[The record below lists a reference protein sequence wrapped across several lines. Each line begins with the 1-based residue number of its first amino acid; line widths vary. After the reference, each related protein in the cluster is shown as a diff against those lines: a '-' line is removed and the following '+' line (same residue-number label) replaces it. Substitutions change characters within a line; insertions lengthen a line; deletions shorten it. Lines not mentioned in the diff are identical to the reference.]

1 MPLWAGITAVF
12 GAVAATDW
20 FRHDGSTKSECTVA
34 VILAYTSPAIG
45 HLYPFCALLGE
56 LSSRGH
62 EIHMRTLAS
71 GVDLCRRQGFTAE
84 PVDPRIEA
92 LHNDTTAGGVL
103 RTATDT
109 VRVLTRRAALEV
121 GDLGHAVADISPD
134 LVVVDSNCWGAM
146 SFTEAKNLPWVVF
159 SPFMPYLRSPGSPP
173 FGAGARPWPGPLGR
187 IRDWGVGLVTRRVF
201 DSPFRHGMQPVRAA
215 LGVPEVRSAD
225 ALLRRA
231 PAVLVAT
238 GKPFEYPH
246 TDWGPSVEL
255 IGPAS
260 FEPAPAEPPA
270 WLDEIDKPIVLVTT
284 SSVPQA
290 DERLVNTALEAL
302 DGEPLHLVATSPARP
317 DRTSWSHPGATLA
330 QFVPHSLLLDRAV
343 CVVTHGGMGITQK
356 ALSRGI
362 PVCVVPF
369 GRDQFEVARR
379 VEVAGCGIRLPARRL
394 TTMRLRAAINDAMAM
409 TEGACAVAEGFA
421 ATGGVGRGADIVEHH
436 LHSRTPTRGPG

>member
-1 MPLWAGITAVF
+1 M
-12 GAVAATDW
+12 
-20 FRHDGSTKSECTVA
+20 
-34 VILAYTSPAIG
+34 ILAYTSPALG
-45 HLYPFCALLGE
+45 HLYPFCALLAE
-56 LSSRGH
+56 LSDRGH
-62 EIHMRTLAS
+62 DIHLRTLAG
-71 GVDLCRRQGFTAE
+71 GVDLCRQQGFTAE

-92 LHNDTTAGGVL
+92 LHNDATEGGVL
-103 RTATDT
+103 RAATET
-109 VRVLTRRAALEV
+109 VRVLARRAAFEV
-121 GDLGHAVADISPD
+121 GDLARAMADVSPD

-146 SFTEAKNLPWVVF
+146 SFTEAKGIPSVVL

-201 DSPFRHGMQPVRAA
+201 DKPFRDGMDPVRAA
-215 LGVPEVRSAD
+215 LGVPAVRSAD

-260 FEPAPAEPPA
+260 FDPVGAEAPA
-270 WLDEIDKPIVLVTT
+270 WLDEIDDPIVLVTT

-302 DGEPLHLVATSPARP
+302 DGEPLHLVATSPTRP
-317 DRTSWSHPGATLA
+317 VGAAWRRPGATLT
-330 QFVPHSLLLDRAV
+330 QFVPHSLLLERAV

-394 TTMRLRAAINDAMAM
+394 TTLRLRAAINDAMTM
-409 TEGACAVAEGFA
+409 TDGASAVAEGFA
-421 ATGGVGRGADIVEHH
+421 ATGGVRRGADIVEQH
-436 LHSRTPTRGPG
+436 LLRRTSARGFGG

>member
-1 MPLWAGITAVF
+1 M
-12 GAVAATDW
+12 
-20 FRHDGSTKSECTVA
+20 A
-34 VILAYTSPAIG
+34 VILAYTSPALG
-45 HLYPFCALLGE
+45 HLYPFCALLAE
-56 LSSRGH
+56 LSARGH
-62 EIHMRTLAS
+62 QIHVRALAD
-71 GVDLCRRQGFTAE
+71 GMDLCRQQGFAAE

-92 LHNDTTAGGVL
+92 LHNDATGGGVL
-103 RTATDT
+103 RLATET

-121 GDLGHAVADISPD
+121 DDLGRAVADVSPD

-146 SFTEAKNLPWVVF
+146 SFTEAKRIPWVVF

-187 IRDWGVGLVTRRVF
+187 VRDWGVGLVTRRVF
-201 DSPFRHGMQPVRAA
+201 DKPFRRGMDPVRAA
-215 LGVPEVRSAD
+215 LGVPAVRSAD

-260 FEPAPAEPPA
+260 FDPTPAEPPA

-284 SSVPQA
+284 SSVAQA
-290 DERLVNTALEAL
+290 DEKLVSTALEAL
-302 DGEPLHLVATSPARP
+302 DGEPLHVVATSPARP
-317 DRTSWSHPGATLA
+317 VRIGRRHPGATLT
-330 QFVPHSLLLDRAV
+330 QFVAHSLLLERAV

-379 VEVAGCGIRLPARRL
+379 VEVAGCGIRLPARKL
-394 TTMRLRAAINDAMAM
+394 TTPRLRAAINDAMAM
-409 TEGACAVAEGFA
+409 TEGASVVAQGFA
-421 ATGGVGRGADIVEHH
+421 ATGGVRRGADIVEEQ
-436 LHSRTPTRGPG
+436 LLRSTPTRD

>member
-1 MPLWAGITAVF
+1 M
-12 GAVAATDW
+12 
-20 FRHDGSTKSECTVA
+20 A
-34 VILAYTSPAIG
+34 VILAYTSPALG

-56 LSSRGH
+56 LSARGH

-71 GVDLCRRQGFTAE
+71 GVELCREQGFAAE
-84 PVDPRIEA
+84 PVDPGIEA
-92 LHNDTTAGGVL
+92 LHNDATGGGVL
-103 RTATDT
+103 RAAAET

-121 GDLGHAVADISPD
+121 GDLRRAISAVSPD

-146 SFTEAKNLPWVVF
+146 SLTEAENIPSVVF

-173 FGAGARPWPGPLGR
+173 FGAGARPWPGPWGR

-201 DSPFRHGMQPVRAA
+201 DRPFRRGMRPVRAA
-215 LGVPEVRSAD
+215 LGVPAVRSAD

-255 IGPAS
+255 IGPAQ
-260 FEPAPAEPPA
+260 FEPRAAEPPA
-270 WLDEIDKPIVLVTT
+270 WLDDIDKPIVLVTT
-284 SSVPQA
+284 SSVAQA
-290 DERLVNTALEAL
+290 DERLVNTAMEAL
-302 DGEPLHLVATSPARP
+302 DGGPLHLVATSPARP
-317 DRTSWSHPGATLA
+317 ARAAWRHPGATLA

-394 TTMRLRAAINDAMAM
+394 TTPRLRAAISDAMMM
-409 TEGACAVAEGFA
+409 TEGASAVARGFA

-436 LHSRTPTRGPG
+436 LRRGTPTRGPGG